1 VLSLVLL
8 AAGPVP
14 KVMGEK
20 MVELRIAYDNRTF
33 RDGFEPDWGFACVVD
48 IGERRLL
55 FDTGAK
61 GGILTANLRALDI
74 EPASIDVVVIS
85 HDHWDHTGGLEMI
98 LEAAPVECYIP
109 GSAAGELG
117 QKIKAGGG
125 SPVSVRDRIE
135 LFPGVWS
142 TGELGEDIREQALV
156 VESRAGPVVLT
167 GCAHPG
173 IVDIVERVKEQFGKP
188 PCLVLGGFHL
198 CHTQAADVEQVIDK
212 LKQLGVTK
220 VGPAHCTGDEAI
232 ALFQERWREGF
243 VRIGCGWST
252 EMELQ

>member
-1 VLSLVLL
+1 
-8 AAGPVP
+8 
-14 KVMGEK
+14 MI
-20 MVELRIAYDNRTF
+20 ELRIAYDNRTF
-33 RDGFEPDWGFACVVD
+33 QDELEPDWGFACVVD

-85 HDHWDHTGGLEMI
+85 HDHWDHTGGLETI
-98 LEAAPVECYIP
+98 LKAAPVDCYIP
-109 GSAAGELG
+109 ASAADELG
-117 QKIKAGGG
+117 KKIQAAGGN
-125 SPVSVRDRIE
+125 PVLVEDRIE

-142 TGELGEDIREQALV
+142 TGEMGEDIREQALV
-156 VESRAGPVVLT
+156 FESRDGPVVLT

-173 IVDIVERVKEQFGKP
+173 VVDIVERAKKDFGAVP
-188 PCLVLGGFHL
+188 YLVLGGFHL
-198 CHTQAADVEQVIDK
+198 CNTQAAGVEQVIDN
-212 LKQLGVTK
+212 LKQLGITK

-232 ALFQERWREGF
+232 ALFEERWGEGF

-252 EMELQ
+252 GMELQ